1 MNSPDKQF
9 EQRAR
14 QLWREAARQVDPV
27 TAGRLRAARRR
38 ALESAQASSRPLV
51 RWLIPTGAL
60 AAIALATMMVWQPLP
75 NHQSPTAM
83 SSLSSDDLDNEL
95 PPDADQ
101 TDPNLYQNLDFYDWL
116 ASTSSQTAQR

>member
-51 RWLIPTGAL
+51 RWLIQIGRAH
-60 AAIALATMMVWQPLP
+60 V
-75 NHQSPTAM
+75 
-83 SSLSSDDLDNEL
+83 
-95 PPDADQ
+95 
-101 TDPNLYQNLDFYDWL
+101 
-116 ASTSSQTAQR
+116 